1 MKHGTLTAYHFEG
14 CRCEICRRVVT
25 RHQKKWRLDRQRG
38 IERMVDADHIRAH
51 VQQLLDQG
59 MSFRGI
65 ALTAGYTS
73 RNALSDALSRKK
85 VQRKTHD
92 RIMGIKV
99 EADARRFGY
108 VDSTGACRRVQALAA
123 IGWTTRAI
131 AERMGVNDHAT
142 VVDLSSGRN
151 RTIRRETAIKV
162 KAVYKELWD
171 KPGPSAVSAKRA
183 AAKGWLP
190 PAAWDDDQI
199 DDPKHVAEDV
209 RRRGRSTITMQDI
222 EEARAQGYATAEQVG
237 WRLGYSQDAISQFLS
252 RANRG
257 AA

>member
-1 MKHGTLTAYHFEG
+1 MIHGTLTAYHADG
-14 CRCEICRRVVT
+14 CRCEICRRFVT
-25 RHQKKWRLDRQRG
+25 RHHKKWRLDRQRG
-38 IERMVDADHIRAH
+38 IERMIDADHIRAH
-51 VQQLLDQG
+51 VAQLLEQG

-65 ALTAGYTS
+65 ALTAGYS
-73 RNALSDALSRKK
+73 SGNALTSALSRKK
-85 VQRKTHD
+85 VLRKTHD

-108 VDSTGACRRVQALAA
+108 VAASGSCRRIQALGA

-131 AERMGVNDHAT
+131 AERMGVKDHAT

-162 KAVYKELWD
+162 RAVYEALWD
-171 KPGPSAVSAKRA
+171 QPGPSAVSAKRA
-183 AAKGWLP
+183 ATKGWLP
-190 PAAWDDDQI
+190 PVAWDDEVI
-199 DDPKHVAEDV
+199 DDPKFQAEDV
-209 RRRGRSTITMQDI
+209 RRRGRSTITMEDI
-222 EEARAQGYATAEQVG
+222 EEARAQGYETAEQVG

-252 RANRG
+252 RQSRG

>member
-1 MKHGTLTAYHFEG
+1 MIHGTLTAYHADG
-14 CRCEICRRVVT
+14 CRCEICRRFVV
-25 RHQKKWRLDRQRG
+25 RHQKKWRLDRARG

-51 VQQLLDQG
+51 VAQLLEQG

-73 RNALSDALSRKK
+73 RNALSSALSKKK

-92 RIMGIKV
+92 RIMGITV
-99 EADARRFGY
+99 ASDARRFGY
-108 VDSTGACRRVQALAA
+108 VDSTGSCRRIQALGA
-123 IGWTTRAI
+123 IGWPTRAI
-131 AERMGVNDHAT
+131 AARMGVKDHAT

-151 RTIRRETAIKV
+151 RTIRRSTAVKV
-162 KAVYKELWD
+162 RAVYEELWNQ
-171 KPGPSAVSAKRA
+171 PGPSAVSARRA

-190 PAAWDDDQI
+190 PAAWDDDGI

-222 EEARAQGYATAEQVG
+222 EEARAQGYMTAMEIG
-237 WRLGYSQDAISQFLS
+237 WRLGYSQDAIAQFLS
-252 RANRG
+252 RASRG